1 LVTSPYISLPS
12 QLGIQGF
19 FIGFPPTFIH
29 YGDAERLE
37 KEIEMLVLG
46 MKRDGVRVESEKT
59 RTVDGVHDLLM
70 VRFRND
76 GVREGVYRKIRSWLQ
91 ELGA

>member
-1 LVTSPYISLPS
+1 
-12 QLGIQGF
+12 
-19 FIGFPPTFIH
+19 
-29 YGDAERLE
+29 
-37 KEIEMLVLG
+37 MLVLG